1 MAEGYKEVS
10 EERAMQTSSMSPER
24 LRRLQALA
32 EAQGQSLDAWIDE
45 MVAVAE
51 GRARSGSHGPVAAT
65 ACPLVLLV
73 HDYFLRICKGGPE
86 LAQIGNAL
94 RAAAIDGEGA
104 RFGPLKCDDGIM
116 LELDPQHDGVRIS
129 GGGGR
134 FTLTNAAALQLADRL
149 GARRWVPTLVA

>member
-1 MAEGYKEVS
+1 MAEHYKKVS
-10 EERAMQTSSMSPER
+10 EERAMQTSSLSQER

-45 MVAVAE
+45 MAAAVE
-51 GRARSGSHGPVAAT
+51 DRTRSGTHGPTVSAT
-65 ACPLVLLV
+65 CPLVSLV

-86 LAQIGNAL
+86 LVHIGNAL

-104 RFGPLKCDDGIM
+104 RFGPLKCDGIM

-149 GARRWVPTLVA
+149 GARRWQPTLAA